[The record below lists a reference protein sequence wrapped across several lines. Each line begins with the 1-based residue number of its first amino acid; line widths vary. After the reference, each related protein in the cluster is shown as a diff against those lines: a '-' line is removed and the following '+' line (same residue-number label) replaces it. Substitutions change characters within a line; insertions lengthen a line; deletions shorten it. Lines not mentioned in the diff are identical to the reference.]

1 MLITQKWDVIKVSL
15 AANNKNKFHDTV
27 GLMGDFD
34 KPGFLARDGVHKMSD
49 FNQFGQ
55 EGRYSNL
62 NP

>member
-1 MLITQKWDVIKVSL
+1 VIKVSL